1 MDNNLKKFQRE
12 RLSIK
17 KAFLHEKIFL
27 FIYTLLKNI
36 FIVGKDKNKNN
47 SITNKLYIW
56 IKYINANIIKSPEK
70 YISKEYSIKNL
81 KNILIFTESQN
92 LKYCGDIIEQILII
106 IFSKAFQT
114 EKDNTIN
121 KYIFNHLHLIYEHKN
136 QEFFKW
142 IKKENLNKEEFNDLE
157 KLFDID
163 GIEDETTLYSL
174 QRQKESIFYNFL
186 RDILK
191 KKYISTL
198 YIYDKR
204 NNKNMFFIND
214 GDCFSYYMTL
224 LIYNK
229 TKIYVRKKKYENEK
243 KTSPKNDEKINL
255 NEVKKED
262 INNIKNNKIEEIDSP
277 KISKENDN
285 INNITDESDIPIL
298 DKDIMKNSIIRIMN
312 NLKEELSDE
321 NKPFNQLIRCF
332 FAQVFIYY
340 QNSHSP
346 LINYIYPS
354 DNLSAIPFTY
364 DLQNAVIEGRLAYV
378 VLSPLKVGDFVT
390 NIYLKYNNTR
400 ECGLY
405 ELGKICAFNNNIKL
419 IECDTCLIRSYYL
432 FFLIEAMGL
441 FDNFSVEEINFTA
454 NVFKED
460 FNDLLIRILK
470 KFKNLKILNLGA
482 VETHKNLGPFFAIL
496 KKLYR
501 QKKTKLE
508 TLILNKSVLNDSSL
522 YELGEL
528 LKCKYCKLKKIYL
541 SNSPI
546 PWNVKFLKKLKYN
559 KSLEELY
566 LSKCEINDSSI
577 NDIYKIIS
585 FSNIR
590 TFYLPKNKLNNFNNF
605 LRILYRTKIIKKDQK
620 NIKNIINENTALINL
635 DLSGNEFFI
644 KNIYHINLLKKIF
657 QNTSLYCLDMC
668 HILLGINIDKK
679 ITDNIYSDYSK
690 GIEDLKTYLIKQKY
704 DYTHT
709 IKVIRKSKKDI
720 SKFNY
725 LEKENIKGKDTSK
738 EFIDDI
744 NKNENSI
751 YPIFMKKQ
759 AKKIIAQENEKNAK
773 EEKYNKKDI
782 DTLANYLMLQ
792 NSKFNL
798 KEEEIKENNTRLFI
812 I

>member
-229 TKIYVRKKKYENEK
+229 TKIYVRKKQNE
-243 KTSPKNDEKINL
+243 
-255 NEVKKED
+255 
-262 INNIKNNKIEEIDSP
+262 NIKNN
-277 KISKENDN
+277 
-285 INNITDESDIPIL
+285 ITEDIPIL
-298 DKDIMKNSIIRIMN
+298 DKDILKNSIIRIMN

-405 ELGKICAFNNNIKL
+405 ELGKICVFNNNIKL
-419 IECDTCLIRSYYL
+419 IECDTCLLRSYYL

-460 FNDLLIRILK
+460 FNDLLIRIVK

-482 VETHKNLGPFFAIL
+482 VETHKNLGAFFAIL

-577 NDIYKIIS
+577 NDINKIIS

-590 TFYLPKNKLNNFNNF
+590 TLYLPKNKLNNFNNF
-605 LRILYRTKIIKKDQK
+605 LRILYRTKIIKKDQQ

-720 SKFNY
+720 LKFNY

>member
-56 IKYINANIIKSPEK
+56 INYINANIIKSPEK
-70 YISKEYSIKNL
+70 NINKEYSIKNL

-121 KYIFNHLHLIYEHKN
+121 KYIFNHLLMIYEHKN

-163 GIEDETTLYSL
+163 GSEDETTLYSL

-229 TKIYVRKKKYENEK
+229 TKIYVRKKQNE
-243 KTSPKNDEKINL
+243 
-255 NEVKKED
+255 
-262 INNIKNNKIEEIDSP
+262 NIKNN
-277 KISKENDN
+277 
-285 INNITDESDIPIL
+285 ITEDIPIL
-298 DKDIMKNSIIRIMN
+298 DKDILKNSIIRIMN

-460 FNDLLIRILK
+460 FNDLLIRIVK

-528 LKCKYCKLKKIYL
+528 LKCRYCKLKKIYL

-644 KNIYHINLLKKIF
+644 KNIHHINLLKKIF

-679 ITDNIYSDYSK
+679 IIDNNYSDYSK

-720 SKFNY
+720 LKFNY
-725 LEKENIKGKDTSK
+725 LEKENIKGKDKSK